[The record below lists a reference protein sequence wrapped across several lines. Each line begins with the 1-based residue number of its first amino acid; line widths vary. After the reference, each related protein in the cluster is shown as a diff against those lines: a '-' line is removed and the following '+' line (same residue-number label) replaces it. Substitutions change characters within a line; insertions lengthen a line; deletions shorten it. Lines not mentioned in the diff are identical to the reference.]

1 MRYFNKWLD
10 GAKWHHIVWFALIW
24 NVIIWHVIKDENKLS
39 TDSRSTIFIP
49 QNVISEIQNEKQQS
63 GLK

>member
-1 MRYFNKWLD
+1 MRYFKKWLD
-10 GAKWHHIVWFALIW
+10 GAKWHHIVWFASMW
-24 NVIIWHVIKDENKLS
+24 NVIIWHVIKDEKKLS